1 MISIDLSNE
10 ILFIDNTINFNDK
23 VTFVYGRN
31 GTGKS
36 SLSKIIKD
44 QLLDREVSVFQGYE
58 SILGEN
64 KKLNAVILG
73 EKDKLIDSQI
83 SELEDEMKS
92 IQAKIVEIKQN
103 TEKPDDGK
111 TNYYTNLQ
119 EAKSAYASHDSA
131 FKKKKSEAAAR
142 IKNMQP
148 QIAPPTY
155 DVRDFAK
162 DIPLAKELNPE
173 NKKHH
178 ELMLKSETKTAPD
191 IVFPSFDFFDL
202 LKRANIILVK
212 KVIERTLIDRL
223 ENNEDKRK
231 FAEEGMRLH
240 MPGDICAFCGGVVTQ
255 QTFDELKSYFSA
267 DEVKAFQKEIST
279 FENDLSDIIAEMST
293 FQINANDFYPEY
305 KARVN
310 ELSIKI
316 REERDKIVITL
327 SKIQEAIQKK
337 KANLFTEC
345 PSLELDSPP
354 DGLDALNEEYK
365 KLVSENNA
373 NDLKDRQT
381 KAKNALRLNE
391 VFNQLK
397 KINYS
402 EELKMLDTLRMK
414 RDSANSILGN
424 ETNKISGKGGYNDR
438 INEILVNIS
447 KLKEQTQNSEIL
459 AKRINDKLRNMVSFE
474 LVPIEG
480 EGNIYYSVKST
491 KTDEIRDISKLSTG
505 EHNIIAFLYFIE
517 RLNEIREGEELK
529 DKLIIF
535 DDPMNSN
542 DDQMQYL
549 IINVLQELIRNLE
562 KSNDAIIILTH
573 NKHFYL
579 NVSYAFKPSAQK
591 PFIHL
596 EPCNNTTKIKYISRD
611 KDDFKTS
618 YDALWHELSFLYHT
632 EAVAAEM
639 LLNPIRRIIETYIK
653 FNSINP
659 NDFYVKHGDA
669 RKLFN
674 VNSHSIDDLEA
685 DLNGLTKDEI
695 ITLLKKCFESNSAI
709 SHFEKHF
716 LNSSD

>member
-36 SLSKIIKD
+36 SLSKIIKN

-173 NKKHH
+173 DKKHH

-535 DDPMNSN
+535 DD
-542 DDQMQYL
+542 L
-549 IINVLQELIRNLE
+549 VLEY
-562 KSNDAIIILTH
+562 K
-573 NKHFYL
+573 
-579 NVSYAFKPSAQK
+579 
-591 PFIHL
+591 
-596 EPCNNTTKIKYISRD
+596 
-611 KDDFKTS
+611 
-618 YDALWHELSFLYHT
+618 
-632 EAVAAEM
+632 
-639 LLNPIRRIIETYIK
+639 
-653 FNSINP
+653 
-659 NDFYVKHGDA
+659 
-669 RKLFN
+669 
-674 VNSHSIDDLEA
+674 
-685 DLNGLTKDEI
+685 
-695 ITLLKKCFESNSAI
+695 
-709 SHFEKHF
+709 
-716 LNSSD
+716 

>member
-1 MISIDLSNE
+1 MISIDLSDE
-10 ILFIDNTINFNDK
+10 SLFVDNTINFNDK

-36 SLSKIIKD
+36 TLSKIIKD

-64 KKLNAVILG
+64 KKLNSVILG

-92 IQAKIVEIKQN
+92 IQAKIAEIKQN

-119 EAKSAYASHDSA
+119 EAESAYASHNSA
-131 FKKKKSEAAAR
+131 LKKKKRNAAAR

-148 QIAPPTY
+148 QIASPEY
-155 DVRDFAK
+155 DIRDFDK
-162 DIPLAKELNPE
+162 DIPSAKELHPE
-173 NKKHH
+173 DKKHH
-178 ELMLKSETKTAPD
+178 ELMLKSEAKTAPD
-191 IVFPSFDFFDL
+191 IVFPSVDFFDL

-212 KVIERTLIDRL
+212 KVIERTLIGRL
-223 ENNEDKRK
+223 ENNENKRE
-231 FAEEGMRLH
+231 FAEKGMHLH
-240 MPGDICAFCGGVVTQ
+240 APGDICAFCGGVVTQ
-255 QTFDELKSYFSA
+255 QTFDELKSYFST
-267 DEVKAFQKEIST
+267 DEVKAFQKEIAT
-279 FENDLSDIIAEMST
+279 FENELSNIIAEMST

-345 PSLELDSPP
+345 PSLELDSLP
-354 DGLDALNEEYK
+354 DGLGVLNEEYK

-373 NDLKDRQT
+373 NDLKYRQK

-391 VFNQLK
+391 VFNHLK

-402 EELKMLDTLRMK
+402 EELKTLDTLRTK
-414 RDSANSILGN
+414 RDSASFILES
-424 ETNKISGKGGYNDR
+424 ETNKISCKGGYEDQ
-438 INEILVNIS
+438 INEILSNIS

-459 AKRINDKLRNMVSFE
+459 AKRINNKLRNMVSFE
-474 LVPIEG
+474 LIPTED

-491 KTDEIRDISKLSTG
+491 KTNKLRDISELSTG
-505 EHNIIAFLYFIE
+505 EHNIIAFLYFVE

-529 DKLIIF
+529 DKIIIF

-579 NVSYAFKPSAQK
+579 NVSYGFKPSAQK

-596 EPCNNTTKIKYISRD
+596 EPYNNATKIKYISRD

-695 ITLLKKCFESNSAI
+695 ITLFKECFESNSAVF
-709 SHFEKHF
+709 HFEKHF